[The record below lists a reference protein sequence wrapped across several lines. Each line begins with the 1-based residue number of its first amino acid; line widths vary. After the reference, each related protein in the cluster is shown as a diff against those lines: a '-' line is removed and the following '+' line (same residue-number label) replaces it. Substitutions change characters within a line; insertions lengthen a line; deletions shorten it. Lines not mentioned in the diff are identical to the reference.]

1 MKLDLADIA
10 GTPGA
15 RGRYAVSECLDR
27 EEAFSLV
34 GPVTGEITV
43 ENTGPLLL
51 VRGKLKGVLKL
62 ACVRC
67 LSAREQPFEIEVE
80 EEFATE
86 DTASDV
92 ATIDRDEPEVAA
104 IVDYVLD
111 VRELARQQ
119 TALAVPMAFVCHP
132 DCPGLCPTCGKR
144 LADGGCECGPQPV
157 DDRWT
162 RLRDLLGEAK
172 DSLP

>member
-15 RGRYAVSECLDR
+15 RGRFAVSECLGV

-43 ENTGPLLL
+43 ENTGSLLL
-51 VRGKLKGVLKL
+51 VRGKLKGVLRVP
-62 ACVRC
+62 CVRC
-67 LSAREQPFEIEVE
+67 LLAREQPFEIEVE

-86 DTASDV
+86 TTASEV
-92 ATIDRDEPEVAA
+92 ATVDRDEPEVAA
-104 IVDYVLD
+104 IADYVLD
-111 VRELARQQ
+111 VEELARQQ
-119 TALAVPMAFVCHP
+119 TALAVPMAFVCRP

-144 LADGGCECGPQPV
+144 LADKGCECEAQPV

-162 RLRDLLGEAK
+162 KLRDLLGGAK

>member
-51 VRGKLKGVLKL
+51 VRGKLRGVLKL

-67 LSAREQPFEIEVE
+67 LSACEQPFEIEVA

-104 IVDYVLD
+104 IADYVLD
-111 VRELARQQ
+111 VKELARQQ
-119 TALAVPMAFVCHP
+119 TALAVPMAFVCQP

-144 LADGGCECGPQPV
+144 LADGGCECGPQPA

-162 RLRDLLGEAK
+162 RLGDLLGEPK
-172 DSLP
+172 DKLP

>member
-1 MKLDLADIA
+1 LKLDLADIA

-15 RGRYAVSECLDR
+15 RGCYAVSECLDR

-43 ENTGPLLL
+43 QNTGSLLL
-51 VRGKLKGVLKL
+51 MRGKLRGVLKL

-67 LSAREQPFEIEVE
+67 LTPREQPFEIEVE

-92 ATIDRDEPEVAA
+92 ATMDRDEPEVAGIA
-104 IVDYVLD
+104 DYVLD
-111 VRELARQQ
+111 VEELARQQ
-119 TALAVPMAFVCHP
+119 TALAAPMAFVCQP

-144 LADGGCECGPQPV
+144 LAGGGCECGPQPV

-162 RLRDLLGEAK
+162 RLRDLLGGAK